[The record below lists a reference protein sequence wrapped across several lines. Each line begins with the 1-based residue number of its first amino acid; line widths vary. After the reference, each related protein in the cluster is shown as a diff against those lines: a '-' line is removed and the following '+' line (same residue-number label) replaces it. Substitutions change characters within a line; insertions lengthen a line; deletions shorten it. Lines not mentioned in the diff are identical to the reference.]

1 MSALFDMELKLPLL
15 LRQKFGGEFQ
25 EITKNVVLLKNLK
38 QRLNFVIQKTTHAN
52 FAKITSIIPP
62 LQIRDT
68 LISRF
73 KKKANIFNT
82 FFASQCIPL
91 NNDSNVPYCQRC
103 MTIANMSSIKFENKD
118 IFTVIKPLDL
128 CKALGYD
135 DISIRIYIYLNI
147 NNLNIYIS

>member
-1 MSALFDMELKLPLL
+1 MSVLFDMELKLLL
-15 LRQKFGGEFQ
+15 LLHQKLGGEFQ
-25 EITKNVVLLKNLK
+25 EITMNVVLLKNLK
-38 QRLNFVIQKTTHAN
+38 QKLGFVIQKTAHAN

-62 LQIRDT
+62 LQIRNT
-68 LISRF
+68 LVSRF

-103 MTIANMSSIKFENKD
+103 MTIANMSSIKFENKG
-118 IFTVIKPLDL
+118 IFNVIKPLDL